1 MVAPWLIVIASL
13 MYVGLLFAIAW
24 WGDRRAEQG
33 RSVIRNPMVYTLSIA
48 VYCTSWT
55 FYGAVGTAAR
65 KGPEFL
71 TIYLGPTLMFLA
83 WWFVLRKIVRIT
95 RTHRVTSIADFI
107 SSRYGKSPRLSGLV
121 TVIAM
126 VGTMPYIALQ
136 LKAVATSYTALVGF
150 HAIVGAPSPPP
161 AAVPADTAFWVAV
174 AMAVFA
180 ILFGT
185 RHIDASEHHEGV
197 VAAIAFESLVKLLAF
212 LAVGLFV
219 VFIMHDGFAD
229 LFALAAERVPDAAQ
243 LYALSGATATD
254 RWVTMLLLA
263 MVAVICLPRQFQV
276 TAVENVDERHVSTA
290 AWAFPLYLAVISL
303 FVLPIAVAGLIH
315 LPSGA
320 EADSFVLTVPLSQ
333 GNQVLALIA
342 FLGGLSSATGMVIVA
357 AISLSIM
364 ISNDLVMPLLLRLKW
379 LRLTSR
385 GDLTGLLLF
394 IRRASIVALLLMGY
408 GYYRATGGTGALAS
422 IGLISF
428 SATAQLAPAMLGGLF
443 WKNATRAGAHA
454 GLLAGF
460 AMWAYTLVLPSMASA
475 DWIGPEVVQAGPWGI
490 ALLRPEALFGLEG
503 LDPLAHALFWSWL
516 FNIGAFVG
524 VSVFG
529 KQGPLERVQATVFV
543 DIFRRRDT
551 ATPHMWRRAATV
563 KDLYALTQRFLGH
576 TVAYRLF
583 RQHAKRM
590 GARSIRSL
598 TDADPALV
606 TAVEQE
612 LAGSIGAASA
622 RVMVASVA
630 KGDMVSLNEVLKIL
644 EETSQVIEYSQRLEQ
659 KSRELERTTAELREA
674 NRRLQE
680 LDRLKDEFLSTVS
693 HELRTPLTSIRS
705 FSEILTDNPDLTR
718 EEVERFLGIIMR
730 ESERLTRLIDQLLDL
745 ARLQAGHGDWNMAPV
760 SVREALEH
768 ACGVV
773 NALYTERRIGLS
785 LEIKGDTEVAPV
797 HADRDRLTQVFV
809 NLLSNAAKYAP
820 PQSGQ
825 VAVKAEC
832 GRDDWRVSVADNG
845 PGIPPDRREQ
855 VFDRFVQVPE
865 AEGGRPGGG
874 TGLGLAISRQIIEH
888 FGGHIWVEA
897 SPQGGALFRLIL
909 PRSGMEP
916 RQSEPGQAAQ

>member
-1 MVAPWLIVIASL
+1 MVAPWLIVMASL
-13 MYVGLLFAIAW
+13 LYVGLLFAIAW

-71 TIYLGPTLMFLA
+71 TIYLGPTLMFLG

-107 SSRYGKSPRLSGLV
+107 ASRYGKSPQLSGLV

-150 HAIVGAPSPPP
+150 HAMFGAPSPPP
-161 AAVPADTAFWVAV
+161 SAMSTDTGLWVAV

-219 VFIMHDGFAD
+219 VFIMHDGFGD
-229 LFALAAERVPDAAQ
+229 LFATAAAKVPDIERI
-243 LYALSGATATD
+243 YALSGEVATD
-254 RWVTMLLLA
+254 RWVSMLLLA

-276 TAVENVDERHVSTA
+276 TAVENVDERHVATA

-303 FVLPIAVAGLIH
+303 FVLPIAVAGLVH

-333 GNQVLALIA
+333 DQQVLALVA

-364 ISNDLVMPLLLRLKW
+364 ISNDLVMPFLLRLKW
-379 LRLTSR
+379 LKLTSR

-394 IRRASIVALLLMGY
+394 IRRASIVVLLLLGY
-408 GYYRATGGTGALAS
+408 GYYRATGASGALAS

-428 SATAQLAPAMLGGLF
+428 AALAQLAPAMLGGLF

-460 AMWAYTLVLPSMASA
+460 AVWAYTLVLPSIAGA
-475 DWIGPEVVQAGPWGI
+475 GWIAPDVVESGPWGI
-490 ALLRPEALFGLEG
+490 EVLRPEALFGLEG
-503 LDPLAHALFWSWL
+503 LDPLAHALFWSWVL
-516 FNIGAFVG
+516 NIGAFVG

-563 KDLYALTQRFLGH
+563 KDLYALTQRFLGQ

-583 RQHAKRM
+583 GEHARRR

-606 TAVEQE
+606 TAVERE

-659 KSRELERTTAELREA
+659 KSHELEHTTAELREA

-718 EEVERFLGIIMR
+718 DDVERFLGIIVR

-745 ARLQAGHGDWNMAPV
+745 ARLQAGHGDWDMGAV

-768 ACGVV
+768 ACHVV
-773 NALYTERRIGLS
+773 DALYTDRRIGLS
-785 LEIKGDTEVAPV
+785 LTINGDTEVAPI

-825 VAVKAEC
+825 VDVTAEC
-832 GRDDWRVSVADNG
+832 RASYWRISVADNG
-845 PGIPPDRREQ
+845 PGIPADRREQ

-865 AEGGRPGGG
+865 ADGGRPGGG
-874 TGLGLAISRQIIEH
+874 TGLGLAISLQIVEH
-888 FGGHIWVEA
+888 FGGRIWVEA
-897 SPQGGALFRLIL
+897 APQGGALFRVTL
-909 PRSGMEP
+909 PRRGVDGRPE
-916 RQSEPGQAAQ
+916 EAAQ